1 MLKYWVPDHSHTNRI
16 YLTTLKSLRRE
27 QLKMMPLKRQK
38 LSRSLR
44 MRVVIKMKSQRK
56 KPRKNQRLRRVN
68 DKYDNIIF

>member
-38 LSRSLR
+38 LNHSLR
-44 MRVVIKMKSQRK
+44 TRVVIKMKSQRK
-56 KPRKNQRLRRVN
+56 KLRLKRVN

>member
-38 LSRSLR
+38 LNHSLR
-44 MRVVIKMKSQRK
+44 TRVVIKMSQRR